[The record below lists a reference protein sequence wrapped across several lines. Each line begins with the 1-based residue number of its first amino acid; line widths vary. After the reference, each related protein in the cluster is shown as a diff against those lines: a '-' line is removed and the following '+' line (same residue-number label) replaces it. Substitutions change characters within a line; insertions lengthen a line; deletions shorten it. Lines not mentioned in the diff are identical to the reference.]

1 MQKRLTK
8 SQNKILAGVLGGI
21 ANYFNVDPAWV
32 RIIGAALILFTG
44 IFPGIALYIIAAMVM
59 PEPGQ
64 SSPKAEKHT
73 ADYQTGR
80 PNTMDGDF
88 AKSDDQDKNKIQIK
102 TIKQNNECYN
112 KDPWQGHKVDFSI
125 NQLFLSS

>member
-1 MQKRLTK
+1 MKKRLTK

-21 ANYFNVDPAWV
+21 ANYFDLDPAWV

-64 SSPKAEKHT
+64 IAPKAEKHT
-73 ADYQTGR
+73 TDYQTGR
-80 PNTMDGDF
+80 LNTMNGDF
-88 AKSDDQDKNKIQIK
+88 TKSDDSSSDSDEKKTTTKNK
-102 TIKQNNECYN
+102 
-112 KDPWQGHKVDFSI
+112 
-125 NQLFLSS
+125 

>member
-21 ANYFNVDPAWV
+21 ANYFDLDPAWV

-64 SSPKAEKHT
+64 IAPKAEKHNT
-73 ADYQTGR
+73 DYQTVR
-80 PNTMDGDF
+80 HNTMNGDF
-88 AKSDDQDKNKIQIK
+88 TKSDDSSSDSDEKKTPTKNK
-102 TIKQNNECYN
+102 
-112 KDPWQGHKVDFSI
+112 
-125 NQLFLSS
+125 

>member
-8 SQNKILAGVLGGI
+8 SQNKILAGVLAGI
-21 ANYFNVDPAWV
+21 ANYFNVDHAWV

-88 AKSDDQDKNKIQIK
+88 AKSDDQDK
-102 TIKQNNECYN
+102 KQNSN
-112 KDPWQGHKVDFSI
+112 KDDQAE
-125 NQLFLSS
+125 

>member
-21 ANYFNVDPAWV
+21 ANYFDLDPAWV

-64 SSPKAEKHT
+64 IAPKAEKHT
-73 ADYQTGR
+73 TDDQTGR
-80 PNTMDGDF
+80 PNTMNGDF
-88 AKSDDQDKNKIQIK
+88 TKSDDSSSDSDEKKTTTKNK
-102 TIKQNNECYN
+102 
-112 KDPWQGHKVDFSI
+112 
-125 NQLFLSS
+125 